1 MPTLNLT
8 DQELADLH
16 WLLAV
21 AKSGSACKNYDL
33 GSKFVFLDNPSY
45 VEPIR
50 QKVLAVMNKAILP
63 KQEYPS
69 WVNSNDLPIQKL
81 TWPILWQRDPRWKDK
96 PLGTSSST
104 LGGYGCLVTC
114 FAMLA
119 GLMPDTMNA
128 EMVKR
133 GMFYQ
138 QNLAAT
144 FDISPINSRIKFLGT
159 YGRYY
164 SDIPAADMKKLT
176 DHLQSGQPAIL
187 EVDINAAQQGLQ
199 QHFVLA
205 TGIVN
210 GKIVCNDPWIGDN
223 APVSPRYG
231 NTDSLAIWRFI
242 LYSVV

>member
-1 MPTLNLT
+1 MATITLT

-33 GSKFVFLDNPSY
+33 NSQFVFLDNPAY
-45 VEPIR
+45 VESIR
-50 QKVLAVMNKAILP
+50 QKVLAAMNKAVIS
-63 KQEYPS
+63 KQPYPN
-69 WVNSNDLPIQKL
+69 WVNSNDLPLQK
-81 TWPILWQRDPRWKDK
+81 TTFPILWQRDPRWKDK
-96 PLGTSSST
+96 PLGTSIST

-119 GLMPDTMNA
+119 GLMPDSMNA

-133 GMFYQ
+133 NMFYQ

-144 FDISPINSRIKFLGT
+144 FDISPINPKVKFLGT

-164 SDIPAADMKKLT
+164 GDVPVADMKKLT

-210 GKIVCNDPWIGDN
+210 GKIVCNDPWIGNN

-231 NTDSLAIWRFI
+231 STESLAIWRFI
-242 LYSVV
+242 LYSVA